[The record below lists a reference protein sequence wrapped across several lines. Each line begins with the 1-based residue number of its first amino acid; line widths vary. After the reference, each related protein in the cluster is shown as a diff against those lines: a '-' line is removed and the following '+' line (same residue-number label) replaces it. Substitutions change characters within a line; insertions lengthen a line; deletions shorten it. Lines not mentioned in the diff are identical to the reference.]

1 MRIALVHDY
10 LSQDGGAER
19 VLRVL
24 HELWPEAPIYT
35 LFIDRE
41 KFKDNLA
48 RAEIRESYISSLPF
62 ARKKYQWY
70 MPLMP
75 WATESYD
82 FSDFDVVV
90 SSTSAY
96 AKGIKV
102 GSNTIHICYCH
113 TPTRYLWSDTASYL
127 KELPQPRP
135 VKWLLSPIIAWQR
148 IWDLRA
154 ARDRVDYFIAN
165 SQTVAQR
172 IRRWYGRTSTV
183 IEPPIDNCN
192 NRTPAAHTDRTYF
205 LAGGRLVGYKRID
218 LVIEVFN
225 RLGLPLKIFGTG
237 RELEQ
242 LRRLATSPS
251 IEFIGQVSEEDK
263 WQLYAHAR
271 AFINPQ
277 AEDFGI
283 TMTEALAQGCPVI
296 AYRKDGAT
304 EIVKEGVNGV
314 LFPEQTWESL
324 LDAVLHFDAQTLES
338 PAAIARTAA
347 PFSKERFK
355 ERIRTFVNQA
365 VSAHKATPYADSH
378 RRTTAA

>member
-35 LFIDRE
+35 LFFDRD
-41 KFKDNLA
+41 KFNDDFA
-48 RAEIRESYISSLPF
+48 HAEIRESPMATLPF

-82 FSDFDVVV
+82 LSGFDVVI

-102 GSNTIHICYCH
+102 GPNTVHICYCH

-127 KELPQPRP
+127 KELPQPLP
-135 VKWLLSPIIAWQR
+135 VKWALSPIIAWQR
-148 IWDLRA
+148 VWDLRV
-154 ARDRVDYFIAN
+154 ARERVDYFIAN
-165 SQTVAQR
+165 SQTVAER
-172 IRRWYGRTSTV
+172 IRRWYGRASTV
-183 IEPPIDNCN
+183 IEPPIESDHSSA
-192 NRTPAAHTDRTYF
+192 PIPHADRSYF

-218 LVIEVFN
+218 LVIDVFN

-237 RELEQ
+237 RELKQ
-242 LRRLATSPS
+242 LRRRATSPT
-251 IEFIGQVSEEDK
+251 ITFVGQVSEAEK
-263 WQLYAHAR
+263 WQLYANAR

-304 EIVKEGVNGV
+304 EIVKDGVNGV
-314 LFPEQTWESL
+314 LFAEQTWESL
-324 LDAVLHFDAQTLES
+324 LDAVLHFDANSLAS
-338 PAAIARTAA
+338 PTVIAGTAD
-347 PFSKERFK
+347 PYSKERFK
-355 ERIRTFVNQA
+355 ERIRTFVNRVVTTDA
-365 VSAHKATPYADSH
+365 TSAYADSH
-378 RRTTAA
+378 RRTTTA